1 MDVLKMDPVLE
12 YRVTQLEKSVHID
25 HEARL
30 RKLEGVAARVAV
42 FAAGGSFVG
51 GAVIVAIVNFLFK
64 AG

>member
-1 MDVLKMDPVLE
+1 MSDIDPVLE
-12 YRVTQLEKSVHID
+12 YRVLQLEKAVHVD

-51 GAVIVAIVNFLFK
+51 GAVIVAIANYIISR
-64 AG
+64 GG